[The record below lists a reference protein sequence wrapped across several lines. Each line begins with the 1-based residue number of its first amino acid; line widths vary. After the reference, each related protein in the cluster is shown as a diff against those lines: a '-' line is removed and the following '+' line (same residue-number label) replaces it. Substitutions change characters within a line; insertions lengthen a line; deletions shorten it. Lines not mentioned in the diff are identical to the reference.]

1 MADTLTTWVQGHFI
15 GGHPALDLCNAVYDR
30 RHAIEDNDLL
40 TSARDVGSW
49 FLASGLADGRQAEA
63 VAGIT
68 SKEFVPRVRELREA
82 SFEVFNAIASEGEP
96 SSKELGSLFRCV
108 GHGFTTDAITIS
120 DLRPKPSNSQWND
133 PHVVTSILAL
143 LSIEAFFVLPR
154 DRIHACPRCGWLFV
168 DRSRGGKRRW
178 CNMRICGNREKV
190 TRYREGADH

>member
-1 MADTLTTWVQGHFI
+1 MAGTLTTWVQEHFI

-30 RHAIEDNDLL
+30 RHPIEGNELL
-40 TSARDVGSW
+40 TSTQDVGNW
-49 FLASGLADGRQAEA
+49 LLASGLVDSGQAEA

-68 SKEFVPRVRELREA
+68 SKEFVPRVREVREA
-82 SFEVFNAIASEGEP
+82 SFGVFNAIASEREP
-96 SSKELGSLFRCV
+96 SASELGSLFTCV
-108 GHGFTTDAITIS
+108 GHGFMTDALTIS
-120 DLRPKPSNSQWND
+120 DFRPKPSISQWKD

-190 TRYREGADH
+190 TRHREGDDH